1 KTENPLQVAL
11 ARVLGY
17 RWPAESDTEMELADE
32 SKLLI
37 EAVKAYDHLSDEDG
51 IFCIPSVN
59 AEQAGAER
67 LRDYLQQVSSGEWNN
82 QTLIQ
87 LMQKEGAKSTNL

>member
-1 KTENPLQVAL
+1 MKTVNPLQVAL
-11 ARVLGY
+11 AKVLGY

-51 IFCIPSVN
+51 IFSPFGKVRTSWCIP
-59 AEQAGAER
+59 
-67 LRDYLQQVSSGEWNN
+67 Y
-82 QTLIQ
+82 
-87 LMQKEGAKSTNL
+87 K